1 MHRPLDLQRNSL
13 GSFVQQSPSSG
24 VLPAQ
29 GLRLPDL
36 SGMGHPLASWK
47 AQVPNSA
54 HSAP

>member
-47 AQVPNSA
+47 TQVPNSA